1 MIQRHVKYTL
11 NNSQVLSLLSAF
23 KSVISFSLYCYL
35 GDAYYCQLSVLLMRK
50 MGFRMGKVI

>member
-1 MIQRHVKYTL
+1 MIQRHLKYTL

-23 KSVISFSLYCYL
+23 KSVISFNLYCYL
-35 GDAYYCQLSVLLMRK
+35 GDPYYCQLSALLMRK